1 MSHNLNK
8 SNKWTKWPIR
18 VVVAACCFNALFS
31 LSRGVFASPSPLLP
45 FPPLPS
51 PLSTLHHP
59 PAKPSSLQCPRSSLG
74 PSFNVSFEPLSSLF
88 SFRSLNSIGDRATL
102 TFKPPPTRRRPPC
115 VYYTLFKIVRV
126 SLPPFSPS
134 QQYSIFDRVRNVN
147 PHNFHVKRSRDRN
160 GSSLIAYTMHT
171 KRRIGKRERERSK
184 FRSSGEWMDPK
195 MILVSQ

>member
-1 MSHNLNK
+1 MEIVFFLFLFFFF
-8 SNKWTKWPIR
+8 PLF
-18 VVVAACCFNALFS
+18 FNAHRIRAQRSVMWIVKRQGFC
-31 LSRGVFASPSPLLP
+31 V
-45 FPPLPS
+45 
-51 PLSTLHHP
+51 
-59 PAKPSSLQCPRSSLG
+59 PRTQL
-74 PSFNVSFEPLSSLF
+74 FEPLSSLF

-134 QQYSIFDRVRNVN
+134 QQHSIFDRVRNVN

-171 KRRIGKRERERSK
+171 KRRIGKREREREIK
-184 FRSSGEWMDPK
+184 
-195 MILVSQ
+195 VS